1 MRTIWQIALIMAF
14 YGVGEWIARLTH
26 APLPASVIG
35 LALILIALHRRWI
48 KPAQLRDGAHGL
60 LGRMLL
66 FFVPAVPVLIEHP
79 EFLSMLGLRLML
91 AVGIGTVLVMAV
103 TGAVV
108 QIVAG
113 ADD

>member
-14 YGVGEWIARLTH
+14 YGAGEFTARLTH

-48 KPAQLRDGAHGL
+48 KPGQLRDGAQGL

-66 FFVPAVPVLIEHP
+66 FFVPAVPVLIEHR
-79 EFLSMLGLRLML
+79 EFVSMLGVRLML
-91 AVGIGTVLVMAV
+91 AVAIGTVLVMVV

-108 QIVAG
+108 QMVAR

>member
-1 MRTIWQIALIMAF
+1 MKILWQIILIVAF
-14 YGVGEWIARLTH
+14 YGVGEIITRLTH

-48 KPAQLRDGAHGL
+48 KPGQLRDGAQSL

-66 FFVPAVPVLIEHP
+66 FFVPAVPVLIEHR
-79 EFLSMLGLRLML
+79 EFVGLLGVRLL
-91 AVGIGTVLVMAV
+91 LVVAVGTVLVMAV

-108 QIVAG
+108 QMVAG
-113 ADD
+113 TDD

>member
-1 MRTIWQIALIMAF
+1 MRILWQIAIIMAF
-14 YGVGEWIARLTH
+14 YGIGEIIARLTH

-35 LALILIALHRRWI
+35 LALTLIALHRRWI
-48 KPAQLRDGAHGL
+48 KPGQLREGAHAL

-66 FFVPAVPVLIEHP
+66 FFVPAVPVLIEHR
-79 EFLSMLGLRLML
+79 EFAGILGVRLL
-91 AVGIGTVLVMAV
+91 LVVAIGTVLVMAV
-103 TGAVV
+103 TGMVV

>member
-1 MRTIWQIALIMAF
+1 MRIVWQIALIMAF
-14 YGVGEWIARLTH
+14 YGSGAFIARITH

-35 LALILIALHRRWI
+35 LGLILLALHRRWI
-48 KPAQLRDGAHGL
+48 KPAHLRDGAQAL

-66 FFVPAVPVLIEHP
+66 FFVPAVPVLIEHR
-79 EFLSMLGLRLML
+79 EFVSMLGVRLML
-91 AVGIGTVLVMAV
+91 AVAIGTVLVMAV

-108 QIVAG
+108 QMVAG